1 MSGLGKSETRGKMY
15 CHVIIVACQVLKDPH
30 IDQKQQHKNTWKDV
44 SAIAS
49 SAAAACAR
57 IPPRCLEGS
66 DVEATMRHDDTT
78 RPDKEYAAAALPVHM
93 PDGKT
98 QQPPHAERY
107 DEDMRSMQAPAA
119 R

>member
-57 IPPRCLEGS
+57 IPPWMT
-66 DVEATMRHDDTT
+66 VVWKEATWNLSMGQSVT
-78 RPDKEYAAAALPVHM
+78 RITSEF
-93 PDGKT
+93 
-98 QQPPHAERY
+98 
-107 DEDMRSMQAPAA
+107 
-119 R
+119 

>member
-57 IPPRCLEGS
+57 IPPW
-66 DVEATMRHDDTT
+66 
-78 RPDKEYAAAALPVHM
+78 M
-93 PDGKT
+93 PSSGRKRRGIYLW
-98 QQPPHAERY
+98 AK
-107 DEDMRSMQAPAA
+107 A
-119 R
+119 